1 MGNINEFCKC
11 EQKDNSLLEYNLTSS
26 QNLPEA
32 NKETIIDEIVNYQS
46 EKNNVTPQKMN
57 NDNTSQN
64 IKITPDEKWKKFDIS
79 FLIDENIYDEIN
91 DDKVIYS
98 NEYEVEEIIKG
109 FNKELH
115 QSIHSNCVIKK
126 KTFQIFQY
134 TSLSSSLLINSTN
147 INTQKITTDVH
158 NLCPLYEINLVDDKI
173 VTLVK
178 YRKFINDIEDKS
190 FVYLKYISKNSN
202 TKEILISNANN
213 SNVNFI
219 IKLISFLSDIDNESK
234 ITS

>member
-1 MGNINEFCKC
+1 M
-11 EQKDNSLLEYNLTSS
+11 
-26 QNLPEA
+26 LP
-32 NKETIIDEIVNYQS
+32 
-46 EKNNVTPQKMN
+46 PQKMN
-57 NDNTSQN
+57 NDTSQK

-126 KTFQIFQY
+126 KKFQIFQY

-147 INTQKITTDVH
+147 INTQKITTDIH

-190 FVYLKYISKNSN
+190 FIYLKYISKNSN
-202 TKEILISNANN
+202 TKEILISNASN

>member
-26 QNLPEA
+26 HNLPEA
-32 NKETIIDEIVNYQS
+32 SKETVIDEIVNYQS
-46 EKNNVTPQKMN
+46 EKNNFTFQKTS
-57 NDNTSQN
+57 NDNTSK
-64 IKITPDEKWKKFDIS
+64 IKITPDEKWKKFDVS
-79 FLIDENIYDEIN
+79 FLIDENIYEEIN

-98 NEYEVEEIIKG
+98 NEYEVEEVIKG
-109 FNKELH
+109 FSKEPH

-126 KTFQIFQY
+126 KKFQIFQY

-147 INTQKITTDVH
+147 INTQKITTNVH
-158 NLCPLYEINLVDDKI
+158 NLLPLYEINLVEDKI

-190 FVYLKYISKNSN
+190 FIYLKYIPKNSKS
-202 TKEILISNANN
+202 KEILISNANN

>member
-79 FLIDENIYDEIN
+79 FFLLHNSNELIDE
-91 DDKVIYS
+91 V
-98 NEYEVEEIIKG
+98 
-109 FNKELH
+109 
-115 QSIHSNCVIKK
+115 
-126 KTFQIFQY
+126 
-134 TSLSSSLLINSTN
+134 
-147 INTQKITTDVH
+147 
-158 NLCPLYEINLVDDKI
+158 LY
-173 VTLVK
+173 
-178 YRKFINDIEDKS
+178 
-190 FVYLKYISKNSN
+190 
-202 TKEILISNANN
+202 
-213 SNVNFI
+213 
-219 IKLISFLSDIDNESK
+219 
-234 ITS
+234 

>member
-46 EKNNVTPQKMN
+46 EKNNVTPQKMD
-57 NDNTSQN
+57 NDTSQK

-126 KTFQIFQY
+126 KK
-134 TSLSSSLLINSTN
+134 NTN
-147 INTQKITTDVH
+147 FSIYFNFFFFA
-158 NLCPLYEINLVDDKI
+158 N
-173 VTLVK
+173 
-178 YRKFINDIEDKS
+178 KFN
-190 FVYLKYISKNSN
+190 KN
-202 TKEILISNANN
+202 K
-213 SNVNFI
+213 
-219 IKLISFLSDIDNESK
+219 
-234 ITS
+234 